1 MNDLS
6 DIWSA
11 VFLTLKLSLV
21 STFSLVIIATPVS
34 WWLACSKKAWKEAVA
49 AILALPVVLPPT
61 VIGFYLLIALGP
73 KGPGGLIAR
82 LYGNESLAFSFT
94 GLVIGSIVYS
104 LPFVVQPIRNSF
116 EAVGQGPI
124 DAALS
129 LRASKWDAFWS
140 VVVPLSRS
148 GLISGAVLGFAH
160 TVGEFGVVLMIGGNI
175 PGETRVLSVAIY
187 EYVEMLQWR
196 KAHILS
202 GALLLFSF
210 AVIFFTQ
217 LFGRQS
223 KKG

>member
-94 GLVIGSIVYS
+94 GLVIGSIIYS

-202 GALLLFSF
+202 GVLLLFSF
-210 AVIFFTQ
+210 VVNFFTQ
-217 LFGRQS
+217 FFGRSS
-223 KKG
+223 KKV

>member
-1 MNDLS
+1 MNELS

-11 VFLTLKLSLV
+11 VSLTLKLALI
-21 STFSLVIIATPVS
+21 STLCLIFIATPIS

-73 KGPGGLIAR
+73 KGPGGLIAN
-82 LYGNESLAFSFT
+82 LYGSESLAFSFT
-94 GLVIGSIVYS
+94 GLVIGSIIYS

-148 GLISGAVLGFAH
+148 GFISGAVLGFAH

-202 GALLLFSF
+202 GALLMFSF
-210 AVIFFTQ
+210 VVIFSTQ
-217 LFGRQS
+217 FFGRKS
-223 KKG
+223 KKV

>member
-11 VFLTLKLSLV
+11 VFLTLKLALV

-94 GLVIGSIVYS
+94 GLVIGSIIYS
-104 LPFVVQPIRNSF
+104 LPFVVQPIRNSC
-116 EAVGQGPI
+116 
-124 DAALS
+124 S
-129 LRASKWDAFWS
+129 HHRKN
-140 VVVPLSRS
+140 
-148 GLISGAVLGFAH
+148 
-160 TVGEFGVVLMIGGNI
+160 TVFKMQ
-175 PGETRVLSVAIY
+175 SVAFCK
-187 EYVEMLQWR
+187 MQ
-196 KAHILS
+196 
-202 GALLLFSF
+202 LLAFCYAKPELPE
-210 AVIFFTQ
+210 T
-217 LFGRQS
+217 
-223 KKG
+223 